1 MAYFHNEAQS
11 GKDVWD
17 THFLHQQTHVDNYL
31 VQGEGGRKVSTPKQL
46 AVALM
51 ENPVRNSK
59 VLLVK
64 LDFKAPY

>member
-1 MAYFHNEAQS
+1 MDKYS
-11 GKDVWD
+11 
-17 THFLHQQTHVDNYL
+17 YL

-51 ENPVRNSK
+51 ENPVRNST
-59 VLLVK
+59 VLVK